1 MDKKVVIIPTYNEK
15 ENIEAIIRK
24 VFSLEGDFHVLIIDD
39 GSPDG
44 TASIVK
50 GLQAEFPEKLF
61 LIERSGKLGLG
72 TAYLTGFKWSLEHGF
87 DFIFE
92 MDADFSHN
100 PEDLPR
106 LFQASKDCGGVAIGS
121 RYCDGISVV
130 NWPLGR
136 ILMSYYASKYVRGVL
151 GMKIHDCTAGFK
163 CYSRE
168 ALSSIDLD
176 DVRMKGYGFQIE
188 MKYTASKLGFKLV
201 EVPIIFVNRKLGTSK
216 MSSGIF
222 GAAFWGVIKLRFRKF
237 HRKGE

>member
-24 VFSLEGDFHVLIIDD
+24 VFSLDGDYHVLIIDD

-50 GLQAEFPEKLF
+50 GLQAEFPDNLF

-72 TAYLTGFKWSLEHGF
+72 TAYLTGFKWSLEHGY

-106 LFQASKDCGGVAIGS
+106 LFRASKDCGGVAIGS

-136 ILMSYYASKYVRGVL
+136 ILMSYYASMYVRGVL

-222 GAAFWGVIKLRFRKF
+222 GEAFWGVIKLRFRKF